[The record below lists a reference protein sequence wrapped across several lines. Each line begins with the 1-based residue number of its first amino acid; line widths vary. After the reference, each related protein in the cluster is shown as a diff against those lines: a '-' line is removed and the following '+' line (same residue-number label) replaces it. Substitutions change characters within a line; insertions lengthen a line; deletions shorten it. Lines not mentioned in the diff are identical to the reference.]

1 MGTSFGQTPSMAE
14 NMDWLATNRELWDE
28 RVPIHVASELYDVD
42 GFLAGGSPLRPFELA
57 EVGDVD
63 GLTLVHPQCHFG
75 LDTLSWARRGARVT
89 GLDFSPPAIAAAR
102 AIAERGGIEAE
113 FVEANVYDAVQALG
127 GRRFDV
133 VYTGLGAIIWL
144 PDIDRWARTMV
155 ELMAPTGRFYLAEFH
170 PICDVFG
177 DDDLVVS
184 ESYFDHDPSLYDEPG
199 TYADLSA
206 PTVHNLS
213 VEWHHGIGEVVSAL
227 VAAGLRIELLH
238 EHDYTLFP
246 RWPFLRMASDHS
258 YRMPPELPSLP
269 LMYSLRGS
277 LG

>member
-1 MGTSFGQTPSMAE
+1 MAE
-14 NMDWLATNRELWDE
+14 DMDWLATNRALWDE

-42 GFLAGGSPLRPFELA
+42 GFLAGGSTLRAFELA
-57 EVGDVD
+57 ELGDVE

-89 GLDFSPPAIAAAR
+89 GLDFSPPALVAAR
-102 AIAERGGIEAE
+102 AIAERAGIEAE

-155 ELMAPTGRFYLAEFH
+155 ELLAPAGRFYLAEFH
-170 PICDVFG
+170 PFCDVFA
-177 DDDLVVS
+177 DDELVVS
-184 ESYFDHDPSLYDEPG
+184 ESYFAHDPRLYDEPG
-199 TYADLSA
+199 TYADLTA
-206 PTVHNLS
+206 ETVHNRS
-213 VEWHHGIGEVVSAL
+213 VEWHHGIGDVVSAL

-246 RWPFLRMASDHS
+246 RWPFLQKAGDHS
-258 YRMPPELPSLP
+258 YHMPPELPSLP
-269 LMYSLRGS
+269 LMYSLRAS
-277 LG
+277 LGPARAR